1 MGKVRYKVTKEQL
14 ERTVESFVMESAEA
28 TKHVK
33 GSTPNESK
41 GKPTSSMN
49 MKKKYSA
56 EAKKHKMSMG
66 AEQADDMGDGMKK
79 APESKSMK
87 MKQAPEAKKHVKG
100 SVSEARLRQI
110 ERIMETYDISEEE
123 LAEWEWGKKQLG
135 KVKSAMKR
143 TMGDEDALTRDL
155 DVKARSYKSLTGKT
169 LSEKERNML
178 LGKASLDDW
187 CGSFR
192 VTGEGPEGQLVYDD
206 CGTKAGKGAKVT
218 SINR

>member
-14 ERTVESFVMESAEA
+14 ERTVESFVTESTEA

-33 GSTPNESK
+33 SSVPSESK
-41 GKPTSSMN
+41 GQKTSKGG
-49 MKKKYSA
+49 KKKQA
-56 EAKKHKMSMG
+56 PEARKHTMSMG
-66 AEQADDMGDGMKK
+66 AEQANDMGDGMKM
-79 APESKSMK
+79 AGEVKSNK
-87 MKQAPEAKKHVKG
+87 RKQAPEARKHVKG

-110 ERIMETYDISEEE
+110 EKIMETYDISEEE
-123 LAEWEWGKKQLG
+123 LAEWDWGKRQLD
-135 KVKSAMKR
+135 KAKSAMKR
-143 TMGDEDALTRDL
+143 TMGDEDTLTKDL
-155 DVKARSYKSLTGKT
+155 DVKARSYKALTGKT

-192 VTGEGPEGQLVYDD
+192 VTGKGPEGQLVYDD